1 VTIRRGRGRPPHP
14 DVLTPTE
21 WRILDAIRHGLTR
34 REIADR
40 RGTSLDAVKYH
51 VANIGAKVGVHG
63 VRRLRH
69 WPGVPATSP
78 ARSRKEATM
87 PTTDLPTTDLP
98 TTDLRL
104 GPIGQVSL
112 YVRNVAAAEAFY
124 RDTLGL
130 AHHFTFGDLAFFDL
144 GGTRLYVHAVAADAW
159 RPGSVLYFLV
169 DDIAA
174 AQQTLADRGVRFRGA
189 PHRIYTDE
197 ATGVEE
203 WMTFFE
209 DPSGNTLALMAR
221 VGPSTPGSRS
231 DATGPTTPVAE
242 G

>member
-1 VTIRRGRGRPPHP
+1 MTTRRGRGRPPHP

-21 WRILDAIRHGLTR
+21 WRILDAIRHGMTR
-34 REIADR
+34 REIARR
-40 RGTSLDAVKYH
+40 RGTSLDAVRYH

-69 WPGVPATSP
+69 WPGVPLTSP
-78 ARSRKEATM
+78 RQPALETAM
-87 PTTDLPTTDLP
+87 PP
-98 TTDLRL
+98 TDLRL
-104 GPIGQVSL
+104 GPLGQVSL
-112 YVRNVAAAEAFY
+112 YVRDVAAAEAFY

-144 GGTRLYVHAVAADAW
+144 GGTRLYVHAVDAETW

-174 AQQTLADRGVRFRGA
+174 AQQALTGRGVRFSGA

-231 DATGPTTPVAE
+231 DATGPPTPVAE

>member
-1 VTIRRGRGRPPHP
+1 MTHRRGRGRPPHP

-21 WRILDAIRHGLTR
+21 WRILDAIRHGMTR
-34 REIADR
+34 REIARR

-69 WPGVPATSP
+69 WPGVPLTSP
-78 ARSRKEATM
+78 WQTRTETTM
-87 PTTDLPTTDLP
+87 PSTH
-98 TTDLRL
+98 LRL
-104 GPIGQVSL
+104 GSIGQVSL
-112 YVRNVAAAEAFY
+112 YVRDIAAAEAFY

-130 AHHFTFGDLAFFDL
+130 AHHFTFGDLAFFDM
-144 GGTRLYVHAVAADAW
+144 GGTRLYLHAVGADHW

-169 DDIAA
+169 DDVAVA
-174 AQQTLADRGVRFRGA
+174 HQALTDRGVRFSGA
-189 PHRIYTDE
+189 PHRIFTDQ

-209 DPSGNTLALMAR
+209 DPFGNALALMAR
-221 VGPSTPGSRS
+221 VGP
-231 DATGPTTPVAE
+231 AAETTPAAGVAPTADVNPTPADDA